1 MMSPFIVILST
12 GSELTAG
19 RSLDTNSGWIANQLF
34 ELGWKVKKF
43 ITLPDDPNLI
53 LSELQSL
60 QTLAKEKPVLVIMT
74 GGLGPTEDDYTLE
87 TVLKLTGKTSYSV
100 EKAKLRLTKIYESR
114 GKEYKD
120 ILPNVF
126 RQTFVPEGCK
136 TLDNSVGIAVGFV
149 EVIGENSYLVCMPG
163 VPSEMTEM
171 FKRRLVP
178 ELKKLYPRENLLQK
192 TKWLWNIG
200 ESLFQN
206 DFIEPNR
213 DEFFKEAEWGVTANR
228 GYIKCIFQSTNQN
241 LLDQIINRLE
251 TQYPYIIS
259 DDVFSFVHERLLGEN
274 LTISVVESCTG
285 GLLGKKLTEQPG
297 SSAYFMGGFLTY
309 SNEMKSQLLGIPSE
323 TINSFGAVSEEV
335 AKAMVDGLCQKTGT
349 DFGISI
355 TGIAGPDG
363 GSEGKPV
370 GTVCIGI
377 KEPNG
382 ETTVFRYVFPG
393 NREAIRE
400 NASNTAIFLIYQSL
414 KKRVI

>member
-1 MMSPFIVILST
+1 MSPYIVILST

-19 RSLDTNSGWIANQLF
+19 RSVDTNSGWIANQLF

-43 ITLPDDPNLI
+43 ITLPDDPKLI

-60 QTLAKEKPVLVIMT
+60 QSLAKETPVLAIMT

-120 ILPNVF
+120 ILPSVF

-136 TLDNSVGIAVGFV
+136 TLDNSVGIAVGFI
-149 EVIGENSYLVCMPG
+149 ETIGEKSHLVCMPG

-178 ELKKLYPRENLLQK
+178 ELKKLYPRENLHQK

-213 DEFFKEAEWGVTANR
+213 DEFFQEAEWGVTANR
-228 GYIKCIFQSTNQN
+228 GYIKCIFQSTNET
-241 LLDQIINRLE
+241 LLSTIIQRLE
-251 TQYPYIIS
+251 DTYPKIIS
-259 DDVFSFVHERLLGEN
+259 DDVFQFVHEQLLKEK
-274 LTISVVESCTG
+274 LTISVAESCTG

-297 SSAYFMGGFLTY
+297 SSSYFIGGFLTY
-309 SNEMKSQLLGIPSE
+309 SNEMKSNLLGIPME
-323 TINSFGAVSEEV
+323 TINTYGAVSEEV
-335 AKAMVDGLCQKTGT
+335 ARAMVDGLCRKTGT

-355 TGIAGPDG
+355 TGIAGPEG
-363 GSEGKPV
+363 GSPEKPV

-377 KEPNG
+377 REPNG
-382 ETTVFRYVFPG
+382 NISVHRYLFPG
-393 NREAIRE
+393 NRESIRE
-400 NASNTAIFLIYQSL
+400 NASNTALFLVYQSF
-414 KKRVI
+414 KN

>member
-1 MMSPFIVILST
+1 MSPYIVILST

-53 LSELQSL
+53 LKELQSL
-60 QTLAKEKPVLVIMT
+60 KDLAKELPVLGIMT

-87 TVLKLTGKTSYSV
+87 TVLKLTGKTSYSI
-100 EKAKLRLTKIYESR
+100 EKAKLRLTKIYEAR

-136 TLDNSVGIAVGFV
+136 TLDNSVGIAVGFI
-149 EVIGENSYLVCMPG
+149 ESLGEDSYLVCMPG

-178 ELKKLYPRENLLQK
+178 ELKKLYPRENLNQR

-213 DEFFKEAEWGVTANR
+213 DEFFKDAEWGVTANR
-228 GYIKCIFQSTNQN
+228 GYIKCIFQSTNES
-241 LLDQIINRLE
+241 LLETIVHRLE
-251 TQYPYIIS
+251 TQYPKIIS
-259 DDVFSFVHERLLGEN
+259 EDVFQYVHEQLSKMG
-274 LTISVVESCTG
+274 LTISVAESCTG
-285 GLLGKKLTEQPG
+285 GLLGKKLTEPSG
-297 SSAYFMGGFLTY
+297 SSAYFLGGCLTY
-309 SNEMKSQLLGIPSE
+309 SNEMKTSLLGVPKE
-323 TINSFGAVSEEV
+323 TIESFGAVSVEV
-335 AKAMVDGLCQKTGT
+335 ATAMVKGLCERTGST
-349 DFGISI
+349 YGISI
-355 TGIAGPDG
+355 TGIAGPLG
-363 GSEGKPV
+363 GTEVKPV
-370 GTVCIGI
+370 GTVCIGLR
-377 KEPNG
+377 EPSG
-382 ETTVFRYVFPG
+382 EISVHQYIFPG
-393 NREAIRE
+393 NRESIRE
-400 NASNTAIFLIYQSL
+400 NASNTAFFLLYQSL
-414 KKRVI
+414 KK

>member
-60 QTLAKEKPVLVIMT
+60 QTLAKEKPVLAIMT

-87 TVLKLTGKTSYSV
+87 SVLKLTGKKSYSV

-149 EVIGENSYLVCMPG
+149 ESIGEKSYLVCMPG

-213 DEFFKEAEWGVTANR
+213 TEFFHEAEWGVTANR

-251 TQYPYIIS
+251 TQYPKIIS
-259 DDVFSFVHERLLGEN
+259 DDVFINVHDRLLADK

-297 SSAYFMGGFLTY
+297 SSSYFMGGFLTY
-309 SNEMKSQLLGIPSE
+309 SNEMKSNLLGIPIE
-323 TINSFGAVSEEV
+323 TINTYGAVSEEV

-349 DFGISI
+349 HYGVSI

-382 ETTVFRYVFPG
+382 ETTVHRYVFPG

-414 KKRVI
+414 KNRVI

>member
-1 MMSPFIVILST
+1 MHVSPYIVILST

-43 ITLPDDPNLI
+43 ITLPDDPKLI

-60 QTLAKEKPVLVIMT
+60 QTLAKERPVLAIMT

-87 TVLKLTGKTSYSV
+87 TVLTLTGKTSYSV
-100 EKAKLRLTKIYESR
+100 EKAKLRLTKIYEAR

-136 TLDNSVGIAVGFV
+136 TLDNSVGIAVGFI
-149 EVIGENSYLVCMPG
+149 ESLGDHSYLVCMPG

-178 ELKKLYPRENLLQK
+178 ELKKFYPRENLVQK

-213 DEFFKEAEWGVTANR
+213 IEFFSEAEWGVTANR
-228 GYIKCIFQSTNQN
+228 GYIKCIFQSTNEP
-241 LLDQIINRLE
+241 LLSTIIQRLE
-251 TQYPYIIS
+251 ETYPKIIS
-259 DDVFSFVHERLLGEN
+259 DDVFQFVHERLLKDK
-274 LTISVVESCTG
+274 LTISVAESCTG

-297 SSAYFMGGFLTY
+297 SSSYFIGGFLTY
-309 SNEMKSQLLGIPSE
+309 SNEMKSSLLGIPME
-323 TINSFGAVSEEV
+323 WITTHGAVSEQV
-335 AKAMVDGLCQKTGT
+335 AKAMVEGLCQKTET

-355 TGIAGPDG
+355 TGIAGPEG
-363 GSEGKPV
+363 GSPQKPV
-370 GTVCIGI
+370 GTVCIGLR
-377 KEPNG
+377 EPNG
-382 ETTVFRYVFPG
+382 NVSVHRYIFPG
-393 NREAIRE
+393 NRESIRE
-400 NASNTAIFLIYQSL
+400 NASNTALFLVYQSF
-414 KKRVI
+414 KH

>member
-1 MMSPFIVILST
+1 MSPYIVILST

-53 LSELQSL
+53 LKELQSL
-60 QTLAKEKPVLVIMT
+60 KDLAKELPVLGIMT

-87 TVLKLTGKTSYSV
+87 TVLKLTGKTSYSI
-100 EKAKLRLTKIYESR
+100 EKAKLRLTKIYEAR

-136 TLDNSVGIAVGFV
+136 TLDNSVGIAVGFI
-149 EVIGENSYLVCMPG
+149 ESLGEDSYLVCMPG

-178 ELKKLYPRENLLQK
+178 ELKKLYPRENLNQR

-213 DEFFKEAEWGVTANR
+213 DEFFKDAEWGVTANR
-228 GYIKCIFQSTNQN
+228 GYIKCIFQSTNES
-241 LLDQIINRLE
+241 LLETIVHRLE
-251 TQYPYIIS
+251 TQYPKIIS
-259 DDVFSFVHERLLGEN
+259 EDVFQYVHEQLSKMG
-274 LTISVVESCTG
+274 LTISVAESCTG
-285 GLLGKKLTEQPG
+285 GLLGKKLTEPSG
-297 SSAYFMGGFLTY
+297 SSAYFLGGCLTY
-309 SNEMKSQLLGIPSE
+309 SNEMKTSLLGVPKE
-323 TINSFGAVSEEV
+323 TIESFGAVSVEV
-335 AKAMVDGLCQKTGT
+335 ATAMVKGLCERTGSAY
-349 DFGISI
+349 GISI
-355 TGIAGPDG
+355 TGIAGPLG
-363 GSEGKPV
+363 GTEAKPV
-370 GTVCIGI
+370 GTVCIGLR
-377 KEPNG
+377 EPSG
-382 ETTVFRYVFPG
+382 EISVHQYIFPG
-393 NREAIRE
+393 NRESIRE
-400 NASNTAIFLIYQSL
+400 NASNTAFFLLYQSL
-414 KKRVI
+414 KK

>member
-1 MMSPFIVILST
+1 MTPYIVILST

-19 RSLDTNSGWIANQLF
+19 RSVDTNSGWIANQLF

-43 ITLPDDPNLI
+43 ITLPDDPILI
-53 LSELQSL
+53 LSELQTL
-60 QTLAKEKPVLVIMT
+60 QSLAKEKPVLVIMT
-74 GGLGPTEDDYTLE
+74 GGLGPTEDDYTLQ
-87 TVLKLTGKTSYSV
+87 TVLQLTGKKSYSV

-120 ILPNVF
+120 ILPSVF
-126 RQTFVPEGCK
+126 RQTHVPEGCK

-149 EVIGENSYLVCMPG
+149 ESLGEHSYLVCMPG

-178 ELKKLYPRENLLQK
+178 ELKKLYPRENLVQK
-192 TKWLWNIG
+192 TKWLWNMG

-213 DEFFKEAEWGVTANR
+213 DQFFKEAEWGVTANR
-228 GYIKCIFQSTNQN
+228 GYIKCIFQSTNEP
-241 LLDQIINRLE
+241 LLE
-251 TQYPYIIS
+251 TIIQHLEAQYPKIIS
-259 DDVFSFVHERLLGEN
+259 DDVFQYVHEQLLKEG
-274 LTISVVESCTG
+274 LTISVAESCTG

-297 SSAYFMGGFLTY
+297 SSAYFLGGFLTY
-309 SNEMKSQLLGIPSE
+309 ANEFKTNLLEVPMDTIE
-323 TINSFGAVSEEV
+323 TYGAVSDEV
-335 AKAMVDGLCQKTGT
+335 AKAMVEGLYQKTRT
-349 DFGISI
+349 DFGVSI

-363 GSEGKPV
+363 GSDNKPV
-370 GTVCIGI
+370 GTVCFGL

-382 ETTVFRYVFPG
+382 KISVHRYVFPG

-400 NASNTAIFLIYQSL
+400 NASNTALFLVYQSL
-414 KKRVI
+414 KFRTV